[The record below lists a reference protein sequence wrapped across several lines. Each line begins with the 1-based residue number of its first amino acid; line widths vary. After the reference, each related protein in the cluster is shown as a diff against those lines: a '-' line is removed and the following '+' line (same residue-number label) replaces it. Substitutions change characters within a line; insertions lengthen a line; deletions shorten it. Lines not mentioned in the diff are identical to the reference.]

1 MKIRKYKIDEWVLYS
16 SCLSDKNTAPQL
28 KAVVLEVLEND
39 LFYDYR
45 IFVDGRGTIT
55 KVREENLFPCEE
67 TT

>member
-1 MKIRKYKIDEWVLYS
+1 MKSRRYKIDEWVLYEPHIS
-16 SCLSDKNTAPQL
+16 VKSTTLRL

-39 LFYDYR
+39 LFYDYK
-45 IFVDGRGTIT
+45 IFIDGRGTVT